1 MSSTSQPIVIQP
13 TEAAVELNWMKVLTP
28 EETGPGLQSAAVLAL
43 CSGFADPADA
53 LRCVELRVGEQ
64 GIPVETYGN
73 LLQIPRGAE
82 FRVNKPETPGTAFG
96 FVVFGPGMS
105 TAIGE

>member
-28 EETGPGLQSAAVLAL
+28 GETGPGLQSAAVLAL
-43 CSGFADPADA
+43 CSAFADPADA

-64 GIPVETYGN
+64 GVPVETYGN
-73 LLQIPRGAE
+73 LLQIPPGSE
-82 FRVNKPETPGTAFG
+82 FRINKPETPGTELG
-96 FVVFGPGMS
+96 FVVFGPGVS
-105 TAIGE
+105 TATSE